1 WRRSRRA
8 PPCCPATSSP
18 PGRPRASAWA
28 STRRATSPRATWSRC
43 RSPASASCATGWAGR
58 DDHRA
63 GVHGGRAPGRGG
75 GVLHRRPAGRGVR
88 ARAGGRR
95 GDRAEPVLGAARRAD
110 GPDPG
115 VLRRDAAPRPER
127 GARAARRGGRGA
139 RPGHRQRR
147 DGAVHRRPH
156 RGRAVEHA
164 GPRDR
169 RRRAARPH
177 GPVRHRRGARRGRR
191 AGARVRRLRQRHPRR
206 RGRPLRPGLPR
217 AGGGRR
223 SSPCGGHRRTTA
235 RPARAARAG
244 AAAGRPRP
252 PHPAEGRRA
261 MTAPVVREPGSTRE
275 ACALLAADPWGTK
288 VVSGGTALV
297 LMMRQGLVTPQSLVA
312 LWRIPGLAGITRA
325 GDVLR
330 IGATTTLA
338 EVAASPLVRSVAPSL
353 AHACSV
359 VGNPRIR
366 NVATLGGNLAEAD
379 YASDPPAAL
388 ASLGAR
394 CHATGPDGTREIP
407 VRDLV
412 TGFYETVL
420 DHAELITHVDV
431 PIAGPGRRATYLK
444 FRTR

>member
-1 WRRSRRA
+1 
-8 PPCCPATSSP
+8 
-18 PGRPRASAWA
+18 
-28 STRRATSPRATWSRC
+28 
-43 RSPASASCATGWAGR
+43 
-58 DDHRA
+58 
-63 GVHGGRAPGRGG
+63 
-75 GVLHRRPAGRGVR
+75 
-88 ARAGGRR
+88 
-95 GDRAEPVLGAARRAD
+95 
-110 GPDPG
+110 
-115 VLRRDAAPRPER
+115 
-127 GARAARRGGRGA
+127 
-139 RPGHRQRR
+139 
-147 DGAVHRRPH
+147 
-156 RGRAVEHA
+156 
-164 GPRDR
+164 
-169 RRRAARPH
+169 
-177 GPVRHRRGARRGRR
+177 
-191 AGARVRRLRQRHPRR
+191 
-206 RGRPLRPGLPR
+206 
-217 AGGGRR
+217 
-223 SSPCGGHRRTTA
+223 
-235 RPARAARAG
+235 
-244 AAAGRPRP
+244 
-252 PHPAEGRRA
+252 

-297 LMMRQGLVTPQSLVA
+297 LMMRQGLVAPQSLVA

-444 FRTR
+444 YRTRSSEDRPCVGVAARLDADERGRVRELDVVVAAVAPTLHRVPAALDAAAGRAVDDALAGEVARSYAEAVEPLEDARGSAWYRRRMVEVLVRRAVQRFTAPEEVVRSA